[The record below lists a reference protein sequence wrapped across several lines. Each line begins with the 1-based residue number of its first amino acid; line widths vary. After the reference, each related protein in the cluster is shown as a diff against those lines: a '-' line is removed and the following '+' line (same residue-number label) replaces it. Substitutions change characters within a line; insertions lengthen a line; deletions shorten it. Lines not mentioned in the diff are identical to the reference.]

1 MSLEQLKKDVCAAV
15 DGLAEE
21 LLALSHA
28 IHGEPELALEEFK
41 AAKRLTDAVEGH
53 GIAVQR
59 EAFGLKT
66 GYAAEFGKD
75 GGPNIAIL
83 SEYDALPGIGHAC
96 GHNIIAT
103 SGYGAAIALSKLNG
117 RLPGRVR
124 YLGTPAEERFGGK
137 EIMAREGAFDGTDAA
152 MMIHPSSENLVT
164 MPCIAI
170 AEVEAIFHGR
180 SAHASAMPYR
190 GLNALD
196 AVVTAYQAIAQ
207 LRQHIRNT
215 DRIHGI
221 ITEGGLAPNIVPERA
236 ACRFYVRAV
245 DAHELAPLKARVHR
259 CLEAG
264 ALATG
269 CTLEAHWGDTRLSRP
284 QDQLADGRAVREER
298 GQAGARLLP
307 GEGFA
312 AGLCRLDRHGQCQPS
327 RALDPSDAGRR
338 AGRRDHP
345 QRGIRPLC
353 RVGNRRRGGDRRRQ
367 IARHDGARPDGR
379 RGAARGGARRFR
391 RDGRAFASRDRAVAR
406 ALEARPSRAW
416 RLRLRMST
424 WLLVAAINGAL
435 AAAAG
440 AFGAHGLQG
449 RIDAHALQIF
459 ETAARYHMYHA
470 LAIGLAAFAI
480 RDAAA
485 GAAATACAFFLAGF
499 FSSPV
504 RSIFWP

>member
-15 DGLAEE
+15 DGMAEE

-28 IHGEPELALEEFK
+28 IHAEPELALEEFK
-41 AAKRLTDAVEGH
+41 AAERLTNAVESH
-53 GIAVQR
+53 GIQVQR

-66 GYAAEFGKD
+66 GYAAAFGKA

-152 MMIHPSSENLVT
+152 MMIHPSNQNLVT

-180 SAHASAMPYR
+180 AAHASAMPYR

-221 ITEGGLAPNIVPERA
+221 ITEGGPRA
-236 ACRFYVRAV
+236 
-245 DAHELAPLKARVHR
+245 EHR
-259 CLEAG
+259 AG
-264 ALATG
+264 ARGVPVLRARGRRARTG
-269 CTLEAHWGDTRLSRP
+269 AAEGAGAEMLRGGRARHRLHAGGALGRHRLSRP
-284 QDQLADGRAVREER
+284 QDQLADGGDVRDE
-298 GQAGARLLP
+298 
-307 GEGFA
+307 
-312 AGLCRLDRHGQCQPS
+312 
-327 RALDPSDAGRR
+327 
-338 AGRRDHP
+338 
-345 QRGIRPLC
+345 
-353 RVGNRRRGGDRRRQ
+353 
-367 IARHDGARPDGR
+367 
-379 RGAARGGARRFR
+379 RGGARPRILPVKDLPPGYAGSTDMGNVSHRVPSIHPMLGVAPAGVIIHNPEFAR
-391 RDGRAFASRDRAVAR
+391 YAASPSGDAAVLDGAKSLAMT
-406 ALEARPSRAW
+406 ALDLMADAGR
-416 RLRLRMST
+416 
-424 WLLVAAINGAL
+424 L
-435 AAAAG
+435 AAARAD
-440 AFGAHGLQG
+440 F
-449 RIDAHALQIF
+449 
-459 ETAARYHMYHA
+459 
-470 LAIGLAAFAI
+470 
-480 RDAAA
+480 
-485 GAAATACAFFLAGF
+485 AATAELSAAAIARSREPLKHDHHGHGGCGCA
-499 FSSPV
+499 
-504 RSIFWP
+504 

>member
-1 MSLEQLKKDVCAAV
+1 
-15 DGLAEE
+15 
-21 LLALSHA
+21 LSHA

-41 AAKRLTDAVEGH
+41 AAKRLSDAVESH
-53 GIAVQR
+53 GIQVQR

-66 GYAAEFGKD
+66 GYAAQFGKD

-137 EIMAREGAFDGTDAA
+137 EIMARQGAFDGTDAA
-152 MMIHPSSENLVT
+152 MMIHPSNQNLIT

-170 AEVEAIFHGR
+170 SDVEAIFHGR

-245 DAHELAPLKARVHR
+245 DAHELAPLKARVQK
-259 CLEAG
+259 CFEAG

-269 CTLEAHWGDTRLSRP
+269 CTLETRWGDTDYLDLKTNWPMAEMYEKNATKLGREFFPVKDLPPGYAGSTDMGNVSHRVP
-284 QDQLADGRAVREER
+284 SIHPMLGVAPAGVIIHNAEFARYAASPTGDAGVIDGAKSLAMT
-298 GQAGARLLP
+298 
-307 GEGFA
+307 
-312 AGLCRLDRHGQCQPS
+312 
-327 RALDPSDAGRR
+327 ALDLMADAG
-338 AGRRDHP
+338 
-345 QRGIRPLC
+345 Q
-353 RVGNRRRGGDRRRQ
+353 
-367 IARHDGARPDGR
+367 
-379 RGAARGGARRFR
+379 
-391 RDGRAFASRDRAVAR
+391 
-406 ALEARPSRAW
+406 
-416 RLRLRMST
+416 
-424 WLLVAAINGAL
+424 L
-435 AAAAG
+435 AAARAD
-440 AFGAHGLQG
+440 F
-449 RIDAHALQIF
+449 
-459 ETAARYHMYHA
+459 T
-470 LAIGLAAFAI
+470 
-480 RDAAA
+480 
-485 GAAATACAFFLAGF
+485 ATAELSQAAIAKSREPLKHDHGGHGHGGCGCA
-499 FSSPV
+499 
-504 RSIFWP
+504 